1 MAVLNFKDWQLRGG
15 EGPAAAQLDHR
26 SRQIAVTGDIPEGYS
41 WDLLVMA
48 PSGAADVW
56 SLAAVGDGLA
66 VVVTRG
72 MVPEEG
78 RYAVQLRGTLQSDN
92 DTQRH
97 TNIVQLRVLPSITA
111 GSKWPVLPTEF
122 SQAEARLRDIAAH
135 PPIPGNGVW
144 QLWNSDTGA
153 YEDSEL
159 PLPSGVDGV
168 TPHIGDNGNWY
179 LGDEDTGVAAKGAK
193 GDAGTQGPKGATGPA
208 GPRGPAGAPGK
219 GGAPGIVISSTQP
232 TDEAHPVWLD
242 PNGDAGGEDFSLG
255 ISSATV
261 GQIAKIAAVD
271 DNGVPTAW
279 ETIDGYTGQVSADK
293 LTNPDHPTDL
303 VQYAAFREA
312 VPMVRQMGITGATVG
327 QIAKISA
334 VDASGAPTAW
344 EPADMPS
351 GGGETWELIKAIT
364 IADDAGE
371 SNALTINMD
380 ESGNAFSLKKA
391 KIFGIFPAYKGES
404 TRPNFSFFMLNGA
417 SDGINGAYCYT
428 SGWESVSDTSRRLCS
443 VEVDL
448 TMSGLQ
454 AETVWRSNKASNEY
468 FGPARIESITSIGGR
483 NMLIY
488 PGCQFWLYGVR
499 S

>member
-48 PSGAADVW
+48 PSGATDVW

-179 LGDEDTGVAAKGAK
+179 LGDEDTGVAAKGVK
-193 GDAGTQGPKGATGPA
+193 GDTGPQGPKGATGPA
-208 GPRGPAGAPGK
+208 GPQGPAGAPGK
-219 GGAPGIVISSTQP
+219 DGAPGIVISSTQP

-242 PNGDAGGEDFSLG
+242 PNGDADGEDFSLG

-261 GQIAKIAAVD
+261 GQIAKISAVD
-271 DNGVPTAW
+271 DNGC
-279 ETIDGYTGQVSADK
+279 
-293 LTNPDHPTDL
+293 
-303 VQYAAFREA
+303 
-312 VPMVRQMGITGATVG
+312 
-327 QIAKISA
+327 
-334 VDASGAPTAW
+334 PTAW
-344 EPADMPS
+344 EPVDMPS
-351 GGGETWELIKAIT
+351 GGGDGEWVFAGSVTAESAGMVLKVSNIHAKHILVSLYASCDDNSKKTYSIRLNDTITYIRSSALPGNGEKHLWAVEFELLTGGDENYIYCRVISDENSYTSK
-364 IADDAGE
+364 
-371 SNALTINMD
+371 SNDLVSNLYSTPVQGTMWYKVNISEFNSVAFL
-380 ESGNAFSLKKA
+380 SGN
-391 KIFGIFPAYKGES
+391 G
-404 TRPNFSFFMLNGA
+404 T
-417 SDGINGAYCYT
+417 T
-428 SGWESVSDTSRRLCS
+428 SAGNI
-443 VEVDL
+443 
-448 TMSGLQ
+448 MN
-454 AETVWRSNKASNEY
+454 VWYR
-468 FGPARIESITSIGGR
+468 
-483 NMLIY
+483 
-488 PGCQFWLYGVR
+488 
-499 S
+499 

>member
-1 MAVLNFKDWQLRGG
+1 MAVLNFRGWQLRSV
-15 EGPAAAQLDHR
+15 EGPAAAQLDHK

-48 PSGAADVW
+48 PSGATDVW
-56 SLAAVGDGLA
+56 SMTAVGDGLA

-193 GDAGTQGPKGATGPA
+193 GDAGTQGEKGATGPA
-208 GPRGPAGAPGK
+208 GPQGPAGEPGK
-219 GGAPGIVISSTQP
+219 DGAPGIVISSTQP

-242 PNGDAGGEDFSLG
+242 PDGDADGEDFSLG

-271 DNGVPTAW
+271 
-279 ETIDGYTGQVSADK
+279 E
-293 LTNPDHPTDL
+293 
-303 VQYAAFREA
+303 
-312 VPMVRQMGITGATVG
+312 
-327 QIAKISA
+327 
-334 VDASGAPTAW
+334 SGAPTAW

-351 GGGETWELIKAIT
+351 GGGDGEWVFAGSVTAESAGMVLKVSNIHAKHILVSLYASCDDDSKRTYAIRLNDTITYLRTSALPGNGEKHLWAVEFEL
-364 IADDAGE
+364 
-371 SNALTINMD
+371 LTGGDENYIYCRVIPD
-380 ESGNAFSLKKA
+380 ESH
-391 KIFGIFPAYKGES
+391 
-404 TRPNFSFFMLNGA
+404 
-417 SDGINGAYCYT
+417 YT
-428 SGWESVSDTSRRLCS
+428 SKSNDLVSSFSSTAVQGTMWYKVNISEFNSVAFLSGNGTTSAGNI
-443 VEVDL
+443 
-448 TMSGLQ
+448 MN
-454 AETVWRSNKASNEY
+454 VWYR
-468 FGPARIESITSIGGR
+468 
-483 NMLIY
+483 
-488 PGCQFWLYGVR
+488 
-499 S
+499 

>member
-1 MAVLNFKDWQLRGG
+1 MAVLNFKDWQLRSV

-193 GDAGTQGPKGATGPA
+193 GDAGTQGEKGATGPA
-208 GPRGPAGAPGK
+208 GPQGPAGEPGK
-219 GGAPGIVISSTQP
+219 DGAPGIVISSTQP

-242 PNGDAGGEDFSLG
+242 PDGDADGEDFSLG

-271 DNGVPTAW
+271 
-279 ETIDGYTGQVSADK
+279 E
-293 LTNPDHPTDL
+293 
-303 VQYAAFREA
+303 
-312 VPMVRQMGITGATVG
+312 
-327 QIAKISA
+327 
-334 VDASGAPTAW
+334 SGAPTAW

-351 GGGETWELIKAIT
+351 GGGDGEWVFAGSVTAESAGMVLKVSNIHAKHILVSLYASCDDDSKRTYAIRLNDTITYLRTSALPGNGEKHLWAVEFEL
-364 IADDAGE
+364 
-371 SNALTINMD
+371 LTGGDENYIYCRVIPD
-380 ESGNAFSLKKA
+380 ESH
-391 KIFGIFPAYKGES
+391 
-404 TRPNFSFFMLNGA
+404 
-417 SDGINGAYCYT
+417 YT
-428 SGWESVSDTSRRLCS
+428 SKSNDLVSSFSSTAVQGTMWYKVNISEFNSVAFLSGNGTTSAGNI
-443 VEVDL
+443 
-448 TMSGLQ
+448 MN
-454 AETVWRSNKASNEY
+454 VWYR
-468 FGPARIESITSIGGR
+468 
-483 NMLIY
+483 
-488 PGCQFWLYGVR
+488 
-499 S
+499 

>member
-1 MAVLNFKDWQLRGG
+1 MAVLNFKDWQLRSSA
-15 EGPAAAQLDHR
+15 GPAAAQLDHK

-111 GSKWPVLPTEF
+111 GGKWPVLPTEF

-159 PLPSGVDGV
+159 SLPSGVDGV

-179 LGDEDTGVAAKGAK
+179 LGDEDTGVAAKGVK
-193 GDAGTQGPKGATGPA
+193 GDTGPQGPKGGDGAKGDTGPQGPKGDTGAKGDPGAVGLPGLVIGSTRPTA
-208 GPRGPAGAPGK
+208 GN
-219 GGAPGIVISSTQP
+219 
-232 TDEAHPVWLD
+232 HPVWLD
-242 PNGDAGGEDFSLG
+242 ISGDE
-255 ISSATV
+255 
-261 GQIAKIAAVD
+261 VD
-271 DNGVPTAW
+271 TEG
-279 ETIDGYTGQVSADK
+279 
-293 LTNPDHPTDL
+293 L
-303 VQYAAFREA
+303 
-312 VPMVRQMGITGATVG
+312 GITGATVG

-334 VDASGAPTAW
+334 VDDNGVPTAW
-344 EPADMPS
+344 EPVDMPAGEKAWVLVADTVTEEDAVGDQWLIWNKDIAGNTFS
-351 GGGETWELIKAIT
+351 YSELIVKVTPKYADNNSHAISVVLPNNKNYWLYDSVLKNNILGSMHFKIILSEGLGLVRGEWTTNPNHNGGEKATVNLWVGSSGFFIPVPT
-364 IADDAGE
+364 SVQICLRDSPLAG
-371 SNALTINMD
+371 TQIQV
-380 ESGNAFSLKKA
+380 
-391 KIFGIFPAYKGES
+391 Y
-404 TRPNFSFFMLNGA
+404 
-417 SDGINGAYCYT
+417 
-428 SGWESVSDTSRRLCS
+428 
-443 VEVDL
+443 
-448 TMSGLQ
+448 
-454 AETVWRSNKASNEY
+454 
-468 FGPARIESITSIGGR
+468 
-483 NMLIY
+483 
-488 PGCQFWLYGVR
+488 VR
-499 S
+499 

>member
-179 LGDEDTGVAAKGAK
+179 LGDEDTGVVAKGAK

-208 GPRGPAGAPGK
+208 GPQGPAGEPGK
-219 GGAPGIVISSTQP
+219 GSAPGIVISSTQP
-232 TDEAHPVWLD
+232 TDEAHPVWLNPD
-242 PNGDAGGEDFSLG
+242 GDADGEDFSLG

-261 GQIAKIAAVD
+261 GQIAKISAVD
-271 DNGVPTAW
+271 DN
-279 ETIDGYTGQVSADK
+279 
-293 LTNPDHPTDL
+293 
-303 VQYAAFREA
+303 
-312 VPMVRQMGITGATVG
+312 
-327 QIAKISA
+327 
-334 VDASGAPTAW
+334 GAPTAW
-344 EPADMPS
+344 EPVDMPS
-351 GGGETWELIKAIT
+351 GGGDGEWVFAGSVTAESAGMVLKVSNIHAKHILVSLYASCDDDSKRTYAIRLNDTITYLRTSALPGNGEKHLWAVEFEL
-364 IADDAGE
+364 
-371 SNALTINMD
+371 LTGGDENYIYCRVIPD
-380 ESGNAFSLKKA
+380 ESH
-391 KIFGIFPAYKGES
+391 
-404 TRPNFSFFMLNGA
+404 
-417 SDGINGAYCYT
+417 YT
-428 SGWESVSDTSRRLCS
+428 SKSNDLVSSFSSTAVQGTMWYKVNISEFNSVAFLSGNGTTSAGNI
-443 VEVDL
+443 
-448 TMSGLQ
+448 MN
-454 AETVWRSNKASNEY
+454 VWYR
-468 FGPARIESITSIGGR
+468 
-483 NMLIY
+483 
-488 PGCQFWLYGVR
+488 
-499 S
+499 